1 MCNDCIC
8 NNVFAALQQG
18 GVGPFLTGVER
29 SHKQARVTRSAS
41 VVRRSKIDL
50 DEFLPYLLNRVGS
63 ALVVRFTEDQLAG
76 HGLSI
81 AMWRVLAALS
91 SNGPQRQIDLAEL
104 TSTDASTL
112 SRLVTRLVRLG
123 LVSRSRSRN
132 NNREVDVAL
141 SPRGRTL
148 VDRLIPAASRLEQ
161 DLSRG
166 LSGRD
171 VAGVKR
177 ALRRMHANL
186 GQPPRHGRRT

>member
-1 MCNDCIC
+1 M
-8 NNVFAALQQG
+8 
-18 GVGPFLTGVER
+18 
-29 SHKQARVTRSAS
+29 
-41 VVRRSKIDL
+41 RRSKVEL
-50 DEFLPYLLNRVGS
+50 NEFLPYLVNRVGS
-63 ALVVRFTEDQLAG
+63 ALVVRFTDDQLAA

-91 SNGPQRQIDLAEL
+91 SNGPQRQIDLAQL

-112 SRLVTRLVRLG
+112 SRLVTRLVRMG

-132 NNREVDVAL
+132 SNREVDVAL
-141 SPRGRTL
+141 SPRGRAL
-148 VDRLIPAASRLEQ
+148 VDRLIPAALRLEQ

-171 VAGVKR
+171 VAAVKR

-186 GQPPRHGRRT
+186 GQPSRRARRA